1 MRRSGRA
8 RSQPR
13 PDSRRDA
20 PTLSWYPWFAWGVF
34 AAAFVLAFF
43 ARYGTAVLVDE
54 LQESFNTDAA
64 GVALLAAAY
73 FWPYAVMQ
81 PPAGILADTV
91 GPRRA
96 VTVFLVVASAGTLL
110 FSVAGS
116 LPVAIP
122 GRALGGLGVGIVY
135 VCALRTFANWFRP
148 SQFSTVVGLF
158 NATGNAGGLVAAG
171 PFAVALQAVGWRV
184 SFAASAFLLL
194 VVAAVIAVCI
204 RDAPAG
210 STVPDHAESGTA
222 WTDGVVAVLRGR
234 NIWLLGTYSAVT
246 LGITAAV
253 QGLWMVP

>member
-96 VTVFLVVASAGTLL
+96 VAAFLTLAAAGTLL
-110 FSVAGS
+110 FALAPG
-116 LPVAIP
+116 LPLAVL
-122 GRALGGLGVGIVY
+122 GRAVGGFGVGIV
-135 VCALRTFANWFRP
+135 
-148 SQFSTVVGLF
+148 
-158 NATGNAGGLVAAG
+158 
-171 PFAVALQAVGWRV
+171 
-184 SFAASAFLLL
+184 
-194 VVAAVIAVCI
+194 
-204 RDAPAG
+204 
-210 STVPDHAESGTA
+210 
-222 WTDGVVAVLRGR
+222 
-234 NIWLLGTYSAVT
+234 
-246 LGITAAV
+246 
-253 QGLWMVP
+253 